1 MTLTRPLQTCGFLLE
16 TCGMRVAIVAESFLP
31 RVNGVTNSV
40 IRTATLLDRLGHKV
54 LIVAPDKYTANF
66 FQGIPV
72 KRIKSVEVPGIHATD
87 LAIPPK
93 VVLTDTFTKFRPDV
107 IHLASPFMLGNQA
120 AKVAQKLGIPLV
132 AVFQTDISGFA
143 THYGLTSL
151 SGWADKV
158 IYKLHKRAHIN
169 LVPSSASAD
178 YLAGLGLTNIHR
190 WGRGVDLE
198 MFNPKWRTR
207 EYGSPIRIGYLGR
220 LAPEKNIHMLSA
232 LSDFADVELEIIGDG
247 PEKTRLQELLPSA
260 NFRGQ
265 LGGNDLSQAVAN
277 FDILIA
283 PGEKETFCQ
292 VVQEGM
298 SAAVAVVAPATGGPV
313 DLIESGVD
321 GFLYRPGDAQDLRE
335 VAEILLRNP
344 ALLNQIRD
352 AAWLKMQSRSWEN
365 IVGELLT
372 HYQAAMTSQ
381 KVEV

>member
-1 MTLTRPLQTCGFLLE
+1 
-16 TCGMRVAIVAESFLP
+16 VS
-31 RVNGVTNSV
+31 NSV

-87 LAIPPK
+87 LALPPK
-93 VVLTDTFTKFRPDV
+93 VMLTDTFTKFRPDV

-120 AKVAQKLGIPLV
+120 AKVAQKLGIPIV

-158 IYKLHKRAHIN
+158 IYKLHKRANIN
-169 LVPSSASAD
+169 LVPSSASAK
-178 YLAGLGLTNIHR
+178 YLQSLGLSNIR
-190 WGRGVDLE
+190 QWGRGVDLE
-198 MFNPKWRTR
+198 MFNPKWRSRPYESTL
-207 EYGSPIRIGYLGR
+207 RIGYLGR
-220 LAPEKNIHMLSA
+220 LAPEKNIHMLA
-232 LSDFADVELEIIGDG
+232 GLADLSDIELEIIGDG
-247 PEKTRLQELLPSA
+247 PERSRLSELMPTA

-298 SAAVAVVAPATGGPV
+298 SAAVAVIAPAIGGPV
-313 DLIESGVD
+313 DLIESGID
-321 GFLYRPGDAQDLRE
+321 GFLYEPGSAADLRE
-335 VAEILLRNP
+335 IVERLIADRG
-344 ALLNQIRD
+344 LLNRLRD
-352 AAWLKMQSRSWEN
+352 AAWLKMQNRSWEN
-365 IVGELLT
+365 IVLELVD
-372 HYQAAMTSQ
+372 HYSTAVDKQ
-381 KVEV
+381 KVQI